1 MEGSS
6 LRVLGAAFG
15 TVPGAN
21 PHSAAFMAMASA
33 LRAEMDFVTVK
44 PPNLAYQSRLGEARL
59 FRVPVQ
65 GTPAEQRAGFA
76 RAVRRQV
83 ESEAYDVVHV
93 RDPIAGVAVA
103 EHKRSM
109 GFRLLYEVSGFADES
124 EGPTINQE
132 WLASHRQCLEL
143 ADLILVSG
151 DAAARAL
158 ADQGFAGKAAVVPPG
173 VEVDTFDWW
182 PSAPSETTRLLYLG
196 SFAADREIP
205 TLISAIRTVHE
216 VIPVRALLA
225 GERLPERRA
234 RTRRL
239 VEDFGV
245 ADLVD
250 VRGEARATTVP
261 RLIAAC
267 DIGVITASSVPR
279 FQELGGLP
287 EPLLEFL
294 ACRRPIV
301 VAAVPAISDVVHDER
316 EGLLYLPGDDGSLA
330 DAILTMA
337 REPKL
342 RERLVEDGYEQV
354 RQRFS
359 MGARRRRIAEIYSML
374 APGTQ
379 HYDAWRDAFES
390 DFGTGDHPLPPS
402 SSVSYALEELQTN
415 ASTDRDTLIGQW
427 AAPSTSVEP
436 MEDIVRRS
444 SRPPPPSASLHT
456 SDTDPGAANEP

>member
-6 LRVLGAAFG
+6 LRVLGAAFA

-44 PPNLAYQSRLGEARL
+44 PPNLAYQGRLGEARL

-103 EHKRSM
+103 EHKRAM
-109 GFRLLYEVSGFADES
+109 GFRLLYEVGGFVDES
-124 EGPTINQE
+124 EGPVITQE
-132 WLASHRQCLEL
+132 WMASHGRCLEL

-182 PSAPSETTRLLYLG
+182 PSAPSETIRLLFLG
-196 SFAADREIP
+196 SFASDREIP
-205 TLISAIRTVHE
+205 TLIAAIRAVHKQ
-216 VIPVRALLA
+216 IPVRALLA

-267 DIGVITASSVPR
+267 DIGVVTASSVPR

-301 VAAVPAISDVVHDER
+301 VAAVPAISDVVRDER
-316 EGLLYLPGDDGSLA
+316 EGLLYHPGDDGSLA

-337 REPKL
+337 KDPQL
-342 RERLVEDGYEQV
+342 RERLVRDGYEQV

-390 DFGTGDHPLPPS
+390 DAGTGPHSLPPS
-402 SSVSYALEELQTN
+402 SSVSYALEELQTT
-415 ASTDRDTLIGQW
+415 SGTDEDTLIGEW
-427 AAPSTSVEP
+427 APSTSVEP
-436 MEDIVRRS
+436 MDEIVRRS
-444 SRPPPPSASLHT
+444 SRPPPSSSERLRT
-456 SDTDPGAANEP
+456 SDTDPGAPGDP

>member
-1 MEGSS
+1 MA
-6 LRVLGAAFG
+6 LRVLGAAFA

-21 PHSAAFMAMASA
+21 PHSAAFIAMASA

-44 PPNLAYQSRLGEARL
+44 PPNLAYQGRLGEARL

-93 RDPIAGVAVA
+93 RDPIAGVALA
-103 EHKRSM
+103 DHKRNM
-109 GFRLLYEVSGFADES
+109 DFRLLYEVSGFADES

-132 WLASHRQCLEL
+132 WTAAHRECLEL

-182 PSAPSETTRLLYLG
+182 PSAPSETLRLLFLG
-196 SFAADREIP
+196 AFAADREIP
-205 TLISAIRTVHE
+205 TLLAAIRSVRE
-216 VIPVRALLA
+216 AMPVRALLA

-234 RTRRL
+234 RMRRL
-239 VEDFGV
+239 AADFGI

-267 DIGVITASSVPR
+267 DIGVVTASSVPR

-301 VAAVPAISDVVHDER
+301 VAAVPAIAEVVRDER
-316 EGLLYLPGDDGSLA
+316 EGLLYLPSDDHSLA
-330 DAILTMA
+330 EAILTMA
-337 REPKL
+337 RDPEL
-342 RERLVEDGYEQV
+342 RRRLVESGYEHV
-354 RQRFS
+354 RKNFS
-359 MGARRRRIAEIYSML
+359 MGARRRRIAEIYSMI

-379 HYDAWRDAFES
+379 HYDAWRDAFDS
-390 DFGTGDHPLPPS
+390 DVGTGDHMLPPS
-402 SSVSYALEELQTN
+402 SSVAFALEELQTT
-415 ASTDRDTLIGQW
+415 SGTDRDTLIGEW
-427 AAPSTSVEP
+427 APSTSVEA
-436 MEDIVRRS
+436 MDEIVRRS
-444 SRPPPPSASLHT
+444 SRPPPPPPSAELRT
-456 SDTDPGAANEP
+456 ADTDPGAPET